1 MNLKGYIASISL
13 AIIVS
18 ACFTGIESTPKITA
32 GDLRRE
38 KVTETESPEQQL
50 ASKIRPLSPGE
61 WKPGRRY
68 LVTDSKIGLVFT
80 GADTRLLPQ
89 PGDTLIFHALSPAPS
104 VMGQKASLLSFS
116 RISAPSDTI
125 DYKVE
130 ITPEEMAARSSFE
143 IPFTIDLSMVQLAD
157 SLLRGR
163 RIYTNT
169 SYWYDSELRQTTGRK
184 YVPVTIDR
192 VSAGNTDYPFRV
204 EFTDEKGEKRCML
217 MSNSRNGASTRNF
230 PSLFSLSDP
239 RLRYPLITDENWTA
253 ITNGRVRKEMT
264 REEARLALGSPSDV
278 AYGND
283 YSFSYERWIYPG
295 GIFLIFEDGI
305 LKSFRQ

>member
-1 MNLKGYIASISL
+1 MNLKVYIASFSL
-13 AIIVS
+13 AILAS

-38 KVTETESPEQQL
+38 KVTGAETPEQQL
-50 ASKIRPLSPGE
+50 AAMIRPQSPSE
-61 WKPGRRY
+61 WKDGRRY
-68 LVTDSKIGLVFT
+68 LVTDSKIDLVFT
-80 GADTRLLPQ
+80 GAATEQLPH
-89 PGDTLIFHALSPAPS
+89 PGDTLIFRALNPAPS
-104 VMGQKASLLSFS
+104 VMGQKATLLRFS
-116 RISAPSDTI
+116 RTSAPADTI

-130 ITPEEMAARSSFE
+130 ITPENMAARTSFD
-143 IPFTIDLSMVQLAD
+143 IPFTIDLTLVSLAD
-157 SLLRGR
+157 SMLRGR
-163 RIYTNT
+163 RLYTNT
-169 SYWYDSELRQTTGRK
+169 SYWYDSNLRQITGRK
-184 YVPVTIDR
+184 FVPVTVDR

-217 MSNSRNGASTRNF
+217 MSNSRAGASTRNF
-230 PSLFSLSDP
+230 AALFSLTDP
-239 RLRYPLITDENWTA
+239 KLRYPLITDENWAA

-283 YSFSYERWIYPG
+283 YSFSYERWVYPG

-305 LKSFRQ
+305 LKTFRQ